1 MTAASSTPQCAGPS
15 AAAHDSSRVKE
26 TRMGS
31 IDTEVLVVG
40 AGPAG
45 SAAAYHLA
53 SSGVDVLLVDRARF
67 PREKVCGDGLTP
79 RAVNAVLKMGI
90 DPTGPGF
97 IRIDGVRTHGAG
109 GPPVEFRSRRLGW
122 SAGGPSSTICS
133 SNERSMPVPRFE
145 RQ

>member
-1 MTAASSTPQCAGPS
+1 MQEPGRPKVRWYFSPIWPSLREPLRVTAASSTPQCAGPS

-79 RAVNAVLKMGI
+79 YGVRALERMGV
-90 DPTGPGF
+90 DPADPGF
-97 IRIDGVRTHGAG
+97 TRVDGLRAYGMNGFVIDL
-109 GPPVEFRSRRLGW
+109 PWP
-122 SAGGPSSTICS
+122 
-133 SNERSMPVPRFE
+133 
-145 RQ
+145 